1 MIYKLISM
9 PNPPDG
15 ITPQKMGSGRQF
27 TIYGGSLAESRQVE
41 AIAHV
46 SYALHITNNG

>member
-1 MIYKLISM
+1 M

-15 ITPQKMGSGRQF
+15 ITPQKVGSVRKF
-27 TIYGGSLAESRQVE
+27 TIYGGSLAESRQVH

-46 SYALHITNNG
+46 SYDLHTTNNG